1 MVNEKKQAYS
11 FNQTNRKES
20 GLGLGLLGG
29 TNKMMRQWVIKK
41 LLSIMGNTYVWLDR
55 KLVHETGPV
64 LGLEIDE
71 DFEVMSRR
79 ELCTYIEAQFK
90 VDDDHFW
97 NLHSTQ
103 KIRFCCQIVRNN
115 ELGA

>member
-1 MVNEKKQAYS
+1 MKQWLI
-11 FNQTNRKES
+11 R
-20 GLGLGLLGG
+20 
-29 TNKMMRQWVIKK
+29 K

-64 LGLEIDE
+64 LGLEIDD
-71 DFEVMSRR
+71 DFESMSRKQ
-79 ELCTYIEAQFK
+79 LCEYIEEQFK
-90 VDDDHFW
+90 VEEDHFW
-97 NLHSTQ
+97 KLHSTQ